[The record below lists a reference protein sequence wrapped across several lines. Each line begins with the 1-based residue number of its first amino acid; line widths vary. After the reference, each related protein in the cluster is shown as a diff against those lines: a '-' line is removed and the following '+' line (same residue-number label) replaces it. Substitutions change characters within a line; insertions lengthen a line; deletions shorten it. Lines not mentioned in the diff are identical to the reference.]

1 VIDTKSVDTG
11 SDLFN
16 GHIQGA
22 DFLDTAQFPT
32 ATFKSTSVKFDGD
45 SPVSIEGQLTL
56 KGITKPVTLKVTSFK
71 HGLNMMKKDSIGA
84 NATTTIKRSDF
95 QMGKYVPMV
104 GDDVTLTV
112 AIEAAVP

>member
-1 VIDTKSVDTG
+1 
-11 SDLFN
+11 
-16 GHIQGA
+16 
-22 DFLDTAQFPT
+22 
-32 ATFKSTSVKFDGD
+32 
-45 SPVSIEGQLTL
+45 
-56 KGITKPVTLKVTSFK
+56 VTSFK